1 MKRTG
6 IRGIVVLLAVLI
18 GIAVPAHSQNRAKG
32 QERANLRSAPPPARS
47 HNLKREF
54 APQVIGRANSFITTG
69 RIVALGGRRLG
80 VERAD
85 GTHLDFQVDEQTTL
99 LDSSE
104 LVSIATMGDITLR
117 LADLRLAD
125 EIEVIAERSGGR
137 SLARIVTRTTSGQP
151 VARR

>member
-6 IRGIVVLLAVLI
+6 IVEIAILLAVLI

-32 QERANLRSAPPPARS
+32 QPPARS
-47 HNLKREF
+47 HALKREF
-54 APQVIGRANSFITTG
+54 TPQVIGRPNSFITTG
-69 RIVALGGRRLG
+69 HIVALRGRRLG

-85 GTHLDFQVDEQTTL
+85 GARLDFQVDEQTTL
-99 LDSSE
+99 MDSSE
-104 LVSIATMGDITLR
+104 LISIATMSDITLR

-125 EIEVIAERSGGR
+125 EVEVVAERVGSR
-137 SLARIVTRTTSGQP
+137 SFARIVTRTTSGQP